1 MKNAKHVEVA
11 YAESSNLVR
20 KGVMNLINGSGKAKV
35 TIEATDGQD
44 LLKKLQKEKRLPDII
59 VMEISMDGMDGHD
72 TIDALRSDKQLA
84 AIPVLILTNLH
95 HSFNVTRM
103 LHNGV
108 LGYIDKNSKPEELM
122 RAINAVAQG
131 KYYKGGCFTKELLE
145 VFNNNE
151 LPKVKI
157 TPKQKNFLKFCCEGL
172 TYHEMGERLGLS
184 MRSVENYRER
194 LFDNLGMNNKADLV
208 MLGVRIGAV
217 VVD

>member
-1 MKNAKHVEVA
+1 MKNAKHIEVA
-11 YAESSNLVR
+11 YAESTQLVR
-20 KGVMNLINGSGKAKV
+20 KGIVNLVNSSGKAKITV
-35 TIEATDGQD
+35 EATDGQD

-59 VMEISMDGMDGHD
+59 VMEIAMATMDGHD
-72 TIDALRSDKQLA
+72 TIDALRSDRKLA
-84 AIPVLILTNLH
+84 QIPVLILTNLR

-108 LGYIDKNSKPEELM
+108 LGYIDKNSKPEELLK
-122 RAINAVAQG
+122 AIATVAQK
-131 KYYKGGCFTKELLE
+131 KYHKSGCFTKE
-145 VFNNNE
+145 VVDAYQNNE
-151 LPKVKI
+151 IAKVKI
-157 TPKQKNFLKFCCEGL
+157 TSKQKNFLKFCCEGL

-217 VVD
+217 VID